1 MSQLDIGRTTLYSK
15 TFILNHDRVVK
26 LVLNLINWDEIL
38 ADELSRNFAET
49 IITVPD
55 GKGSLVLGS

>member
-26 LVLNLINWDEIL
+26 LLINWDEIL
-38 ADELSRNFAET
+38 ADDLSRNFAET